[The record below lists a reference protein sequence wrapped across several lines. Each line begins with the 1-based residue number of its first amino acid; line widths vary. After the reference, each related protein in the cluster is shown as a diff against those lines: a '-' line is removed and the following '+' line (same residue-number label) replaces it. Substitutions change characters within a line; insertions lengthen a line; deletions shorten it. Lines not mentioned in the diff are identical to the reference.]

1 MEEETFYIRMY
12 IKFESIILSRCA
24 EKCIKFYFAV
34 RVKKISKNILLA
46 VSLKKKKWGS
56 RTPFN
61 QNLNLHN
68 KYMRYIRITRV
79 LNREENYVLN
89 RDVCYYCTGTANI
102 SIRLRAV
109 ESERRA
115 YSSDCEIQYSGIF
128 FLFNRRRGIL
138 MESRYPW
145 ILCRLVLSVGLI
157 ERPARLRFNFIVLFR
172 CGNWKKG
179 RRRWIYT
186 VRFARALLSTRNPW
200 RAPMESHGYAKKVDT
215 WNHTCS
221 TTNCRGIILSLIST
235 KSTLKMIF
243 IYFFLPKKNSMQIV
257 SQDRSSLHS
266 SILTKYFVKIM
277 ISSQKYARNSIHKFI
292 KFLDN
297 RTNPI
302 QEREAS
308 LPLTLSSFSST
319 FIARYRKRLRAVVRV
334 VSYSLRKSS
343 R

>member
-1 MEEETFYIRMY
+1 MY

-24 EKCIKFYFAV
+24 EKRIKFYFAV

-128 FLFNRRRGIL
+128 FFSTVDEEFSWNRDILGSCAGSFSPSGWSRDQLAFDLTSSFFFVVGIEKKADED
-138 MESRYPW
+138 ESTRFVS
-145 ILCRLVLSVGLI
+145 LVL
-157 ERPARLRFNFIVLFR
+157 
-172 CGNWKKG
+172 
-179 RRRWIYT
+179 Y
-186 VRFARALLSTRNPW
+186 
-200 RAPMESHGYAKKVDT
+200 
-215 WNHTCS
+215 
-221 TTNCRGIILSLIST
+221 
-235 KSTLKMIF
+235 
-243 IYFFLPKKNSMQIV
+243 
-257 SQDRSSLHS
+257 
-266 SILTKYFVKIM
+266 
-277 ISSQKYARNSIHKFI
+277 
-292 KFLDN
+292 
-297 RTNPI
+297 
-302 QEREAS
+302 
-308 LPLTLSSFSST
+308 
-319 FIARYRKRLRAVVRV
+319 
-334 VSYSLRKSS
+334 
-343 R
+343 

>member
-24 EKCIKFYFAV
+24 EKRIKFYFAV

-215 WNHTCS
+215 WNHTVP
-221 TTNCRGIILSLIST
+221 L
-235 KSTLKMIF
+235 
-243 IYFFLPKKNSMQIV
+243 QI
-257 SQDRSSLHS
+257 
-266 SILTKYFVKIM
+266 
-277 ISSQKYARNSIHKFI
+277 A
-292 KFLDN
+292 
-297 RTNPI
+297 
-302 QEREAS
+302 EE
-308 LPLTLSSFSST
+308 SFSRWFRRRVSSRWFLST
-319 FIARYRKRLRAVVRV
+319 FSWRKIQCKSYLKIEARFIPRF
-334 VSYSLRKSS
+334 
-343 R
+343 

>member
-1 MEEETFYIRMY
+1 MY

-24 EKCIKFYFAV
+24 EKRIKFYFAV

-215 WNHTCS
+215 WNHTVP
-221 TTNCRGIILSLIST
+221 L
-235 KSTLKMIF
+235 
-243 IYFFLPKKNSMQIV
+243 QI
-257 SQDRSSLHS
+257 
-266 SILTKYFVKIM
+266 
-277 ISSQKYARNSIHKFI
+277 A
-292 KFLDN
+292 
-297 RTNPI
+297 
-302 QEREAS
+302 EE
-308 LPLTLSSFSST
+308 SFSRWFRRRVPSRWFLST
-319 FIARYRKRLRAVVRV
+319 FSCRRKIQCKSYLKIEARFIPRF
-334 VSYSLRKSS
+334 
-343 R
+343 